1 MDILTTT
8 MEKIKNNPNR
18 DKIGKYLF
26 YTAFIIY
33 LVTHFLM
40 GTMYVYVFYDIGLS
54 VPYRIMMVAIAIA
67 VIKILFFNR
76 ISSWQEIIIEI
87 LLGLLLAVCAI
98 NAQTMDFLYY
108 YIMILAAKD
117 LDFKQIL
124 KVFIGIEVFML
135 LFSAFS
141 VHMGWILEVVN
152 MRTGNTGIR
161 LSLGSVYPTDLAAR
175 IFYISLAY
183 VTLKKF
189 KLELPEYISLLAIGA
204 FIYFVTDT
212 KVDTLLM
219 LLLIIVSVSYNVI
232 TKLLYRVG
240 ANVITLV
247 AGAVVGIEIVL
258 TYLYTA
264 NSRFLNI
271 IDRVLSGRLK
281 YGHMAFE
288 KYNVTMF
295 GQFIKEYANGGIHK
309 EKFNYF
315 FIDVSYLRV
324 LMFGGVVAFVAL
336 VIMLIYLVNKF
347 MNDKIICLLVA
358 LLFAALSSLIDQ
370 HLLEISYNVIFIAML
385 TNNDY
390 FKDKK
395 LV

>member
-1 MDILTTT
+1 MDILTTAI
-8 MEKIKNNPNR
+8 EKIKNNPNR
-18 DKIGKYLF
+18 DKVGKYIF

-40 GTMYVYVFYDIGLS
+40 GTMYVYIFYDIGLS
-54 VPYRIMMVAIAIA
+54 IPYRIMMVAVALAI
-67 VIKILFFNR
+67 IKILFFNR
-76 ISSWQEIIIEI
+76 ISNWQELTIEI
-87 LLGLLLAVCAI
+87 LVGLLLAVTAI
-98 NAQTMDFLYY
+98 NSQTMDLLYY

-124 KVFIGIEVFML
+124 KVFIYIEVFML

-141 VHMGWILEVVN
+141 VYMGWILEVVN

-189 KLELPEYISLLAIGA
+189 KLSLPEYISLLAIGT

-212 KVDTLLM
+212 KVDALLV
-219 LLLIIVSVSYNVI
+219 LLLIIVSASYNAVTRI
-232 TKLLYRVG
+232 LYKVG
-240 ANVITLV
+240 VNTITLI
-247 AGAVVGIEIVL
+247 AGVIIGIEILL

-264 NSRFLNI
+264 NSRILNI
-271 IDRVLSGRLK
+271 INSALSGRLN
-281 YGHMAFE
+281 YGHTAFK

-295 GQFIKEYANGGIHK
+295 GQFIKERANGGIHK

-336 VIMLIYLVNKF
+336 VIMLIYLANKF
-347 MNDKIICLLVA
+347 MNDKTICLLVT

-370 HLLEISYNVIFIAML
+370 HLMELSYNIIFIAML

-390 FKDKK
+390 FKDK

>member
-1 MDILTTT
+1 MDILTTAI
-8 MEKIKNNPNR
+8 EKIKNNPNR
-18 DKIGKYLF
+18 DKVGKYIF

-40 GTMYVYVFYDIGLS
+40 GTMYVYIFYDIGLS
-54 VPYRIMMVAIAIA
+54 IPYRIMMVAVALAI
-67 VIKILFFNR
+67 IKILFFNR
-76 ISSWQEIIIEI
+76 ISNWQELTIEI
-87 LLGLLLAVCAI
+87 LVGLLLAVTAI
-98 NAQTMDFLYY
+98 NSQTMDLLYY

-124 KVFIGIEVFML
+124 KVFIYIEVFML

-141 VHMGWILEVVN
+141 VYMGWILEVVN

-189 KLELPEYISLLAIGA
+189 KLSLPEYISLLAIGT

-212 KVDTLLM
+212 KVDALLV
-219 LLLIIVSVSYNVI
+219 LLLIIVSASYNAVTRI
-232 TKLLYRVG
+232 LYKVG
-240 ANVITLV
+240 VNTITLI
-247 AGAVVGIEIVL
+247 AGVIIGIEILL

-264 NSRFLNI
+264 NSRILNI
-271 IDRVLSGRLK
+271 INSALSGRLN
-281 YGHMAFE
+281 YGHTAFK

-295 GQFIKEYANGGIHK
+295 GQFIKERANGGIHK

-336 VIMLIYLVNKF
+336 VIMLIYLANKF
-347 MNDKIICLLVA
+347 MNDKTICLLVA

-370 HLLEISYNVIFIAML
+370 HLMELSYNIIFIAML

-390 FKDKK
+390 FKDK

>member
-1 MDILTTT
+1 MDVLMTA

-18 DKIGKYLF
+18 DKVGKYIF

-40 GTMYVYVFYDIGLS
+40 GTMYVYIFYDIGLS
-54 VPYRIMMVAIAIA
+54 IPYRIMMVAVALA

-76 ISSWQEIIIEI
+76 ISNWQELTIEI
-87 LLGLLLAVCAI
+87 LVGLLLAVTAI
-98 NAQTMDFLYY
+98 NSQTMDLLYY

-124 KVFIGIEVFML
+124 KVFIYIEVFML

-141 VHMGWILEVVN
+141 VYMGWILEVVN
-152 MRTGNTGIR
+152 MRTGNAGIR
-161 LSLGSVYPTDLAAR
+161 LSLGSVYPTDL
-175 IFYISLAY
+175 
-183 VTLKKF
+183 
-189 KLELPEYISLLAIGA
+189 LAICA

-212 KVDTLLM
+212 KVDTLLI
-219 LLLIIVSVSYNVI
+219 LLLIVISAFYNTV
-232 TKLLYRVG
+232 TELLYRIG
-240 ANVITLV
+240 ANTITLV

-264 NSRFLNI
+264 NSRIFSI
-271 IDRVLSGRLK
+271 MDRVLSGRLK
-281 YGHMAFE
+281 YGHMAF
-288 KYNVTMF
+288 KDYNVTMF
-295 GQFIKEYANGGIHK
+295 GQFIKEHANGGIHK
-309 EKFNYF
+309 GKFNYF

-324 LMFGGVVAFVAL
+324 LMFGGVVAFVFL
-336 VIMLIYLVNKF
+336 VIMLIYSVNKF
-347 MNDKIICLLVA
+347 MNDKTICLLVA
-358 LLFAALSSLIDQ
+358 LLFAAFSSLIDQ
-370 HLLEISYNVIFIAML
+370 HLMELSYNIIFIAML

-390 FKDKK
+390 FKDK

>member
-1 MDILTTT
+1 MDILTTAI
-8 MEKIKNNPNR
+8 EKIKNNPNR
-18 DKIGKYLF
+18 DKVGKYIF

-33 LVTHFLM
+33 LVTHFLT
-40 GTMYVYVFYDIGLS
+40 GTMYVYIFYDIGLS
-54 VPYRIMMVAIAIA
+54 IPYRIMMVAVALAI
-67 VIKILFFNR
+67 IKILFFNR
-76 ISSWQEIIIEI
+76 ISNWQELTIEI
-87 LLGLLLAVCAI
+87 LVGLLLAVTAI
-98 NAQTMDFLYY
+98 NSQTMDLLYY

-124 KVFIGIEVFML
+124 KVFIYIEVFML

-141 VHMGWILEVVN
+141 VYMGWILEVVN

-189 KLELPEYISLLAIGA
+189 KLSLPEYISLLAIGT

-212 KVDTLLM
+212 KVDALLV
-219 LLLIIVSVSYNVI
+219 LLLIIVSASYNAVTRI
-232 TKLLYRVG
+232 LYKVG
-240 ANVITLV
+240 VNTITLI
-247 AGAVVGIEIVL
+247 AGVIIGIEILL

-264 NSRFLNI
+264 NSRILNI
-271 IDRVLSGRLK
+271 INSALSGRLN
-281 YGHMAFE
+281 YGHTAFK

-295 GQFIKEYANGGIHK
+295 GQFIKERANGGIHK

-336 VIMLIYLVNKF
+336 VIMLIYLANKF
-347 MNDKIICLLVA
+347 MNDKTICLLVT

-370 HLLEISYNVIFIAML
+370 HLMELSYNIIFIAML

-390 FKDKK
+390 FKDK

>member
-1 MDILTTT
+1 MDILTTA

-18 DKIGKYLF
+18 DKVGKYIF

-40 GTMYVYVFYDIGLS
+40 GTMYVYIFYDIGLS
-54 VPYRIMMVAIAIA
+54 IPYRIMMVAVALAI
-67 VIKILFFNR
+67 IKILFFNR
-76 ISSWQEIIIEI
+76 ISNWQELTIEI
-87 LLGLLLAVCAI
+87 LVGLLLAVTAI
-98 NAQTMDFLYY
+98 NSQTMDLLYY

-124 KVFIGIEVFML
+124 KVFIYIEVFML

-141 VHMGWILEVVN
+141 VYMGWILEVVN
-152 MRTGNTGIR
+152 MRTGNAGIR

-189 KLELPEYISLLAIGA
+189 KLKLPEYISLLAICA

-212 KVDTLLM
+212 KVDTLLI
-219 LLLIIVSVSYNVI
+219 LLLIVVSVFRNTVM
-232 TKLLYRVG
+232 KLLYRIG
-240 ANVITLV
+240 ANTITLV
-247 AGAVVGIEIVL
+247 AGAVVGIEIIL

-264 NSRFLNI
+264 NSRILNI
-271 IDRVLSGRLK
+271 MDRILSGRLK
-281 YGHMAFE
+281 YGHMAF
-288 KYNVTMF
+288 KDYNVTMF
-295 GQFIKEYANGGIHK
+295 GQFIKEHANGGIHK

-324 LMFGGVVAFVAL
+324 LMFGGIVAFVLL
-336 VIMLIYLVNKF
+336 VIMLVYSVNKF
-347 MNDKIICLLVA
+347 MNDKTICLLVA

-370 HLLEISYNVIFIAML
+370 HLMELSYNIIFIAML

-390 FKDKK
+390 FKDK
-395 LV
+395 LI

>member
-1 MDILTTT
+1 MDILTTAI
-8 MEKIKNNPNR
+8 EKIKNNPNR
-18 DKIGKYLF
+18 DKVGKYIF

-40 GTMYVYVFYDIGLS
+40 GTMYVYIFYDIGLS
-54 VPYRIMMVAIAIA
+54 IPYRIMMVAVALAI
-67 VIKILFFNR
+67 IKILFFNR
-76 ISSWQEIIIEI
+76 ISNWQELTIEI
-87 LLGLLLAVCAI
+87 LVGLLLAVTAI
-98 NAQTMDFLYY
+98 NSQTMDLLYY

-124 KVFIGIEVFML
+124 KVFIYIEVFML

-141 VHMGWILEVVN
+141 VYMGWILEVVN

-189 KLELPEYISLLAIGA
+189 KLSLPEYISLLAIGT

-212 KVDTLLM
+212 KVDALLV
-219 LLLIIVSVSYNVI
+219 LLLIIVSASYNAVTRI
-232 TKLLYRVG
+232 LYKVG
-240 ANVITLV
+240 VNTITLI
-247 AGAVVGIEIVL
+247 AGVIIGIEILL

-264 NSRFLNI
+264 NSRILNI
-271 IDRVLSGRLK
+271 INSALSGRLN
-281 YGHMAFE
+281 YGHTAFK

-295 GQFIKEYANGGIHK
+295 GQFIKERANGGIHK

-336 VIMLIYLVNKF
+336 VIMLIYLANKF
-347 MNDKIICLLVA
+347 MNDKTLCLLVA

-370 HLLEISYNVIFIAML
+370 HLMELSYNIIFIAML

-390 FKDKK
+390 FKDK

>member
-1 MDILTTT
+1 MDVLMTA

-18 DKIGKYLF
+18 DKVGKYIF

-40 GTMYVYVFYDIGLS
+40 GTMYVYIFYDIGLS
-54 VPYRIMMVAIAIA
+54 IPYRIMMVAVALA

-76 ISSWQEIIIEI
+76 ISNWQELTIEI
-87 LLGLLLAVCAI
+87 LVGLLLAVTAI
-98 NAQTMDFLYY
+98 NSQTMDLLYY

-124 KVFIGIEVFML
+124 KVFIYIEVFML

-141 VHMGWILEVVN
+141 VYMGWILEVVN
-152 MRTGNTGIR
+152 MRTGNAGIR

-189 KLELPEYISLLAIGA
+189 KLKLPEYISLLAICA

-212 KVDTLLM
+212 KVDTLLI
-219 LLLIIVSVSYNVI
+219 LLLIVISAFYNTV
-232 TKLLYRVG
+232 TELLYRIG
-240 ANVITLV
+240 ANTITLV

-264 NSRFLNI
+264 NSRIFSI
-271 IDRVLSGRLK
+271 MDRVLSGRLK
-281 YGHMAFE
+281 YGHMA
-288 KYNVTMF
+288 
-295 GQFIKEYANGGIHK
+295 
-309 EKFNYF
+309 FNYF

-324 LMFGGVVAFVAL
+324 LMFGGVVAFVFL
-336 VIMLIYLVNKF
+336 VIMLIYSVNKF
-347 MNDKIICLLVA
+347 MNDKTICLLVA

-370 HLLEISYNVIFIAML
+370 HLMELSYNIIFIAML

-390 FKDKK
+390 FKDK